1 MLLRPKPRSGLY
13 SDFRCYKSLVYFLS
27 GLPIFTNVPPS
38 LATPVECTNFQV
50 VCQAEGFPR
59 PVINWSR
66 LRMPL
71 PAGRTEVNQGTL
83 IIKNLIPA
91 DSGLYECIAANTMG
105 TKKATINVAVQQL
118 KLGTCECVYVCVFFF
133 LFVCLFVLFFLFRGT
148 QREYSSKPLK
158 YSTVEL
164 SFSI

>member
-1 MLLRPKPRSGLY
+1 MLLRPKPRSGFY
-13 SDFRCYKSLVYFLS
+13 SDFRCYWSLVYFLS

-38 LATPVECTNFQV
+38 LATPVERTNFQV

-71 PAGRTEVNQGTL
+71 PAGRTEVKQGTL

-118 KLGTCECVYVCVFFF
+118 KQGMCACFF
-133 LFVCLFVLFFLFRGT
+133 LFVVVVVVFFFFCFFF
-148 QREYSSKPLK
+148 
-158 YSTVEL
+158 
-164 SFSI
+164 FSGAPNESIV

>member
-1 MLLRPKPRSGLY
+1 MLLRPKPRSGFY
-13 SDFRCYKSLVYFLS
+13 WDFRCYKSLVYFLS

-38 LATPVECTNFQV
+38 LATPVERTNFQV

-71 PAGRTEVNQGTL
+71 PAGRTEVNQGTI

-118 KLGTCECVYVCVFFF
+118 KLGMCACVFCCCCCCCCF
-133 LFVCLFVLFFLFRGT
+133 FRGI

>member
-1 MLLRPKPRSGLY
+1 MLLRPKPRSGFY

-38 LATPVECTNFQV
+38 LATPVERTNFQV

-71 PAGRTEVNQGTL
+71 PAGRTEVN
-83 IIKNLIPA
+83 
-91 DSGLYECIAANTMG
+91 
-105 TKKATINVAVQQL
+105 
-118 KLGTCECVYVCVFFF
+118 
-133 LFVCLFVLFFLFRGT
+133 
-148 QREYSSKPLK
+148 
-158 YSTVEL
+158 
-164 SFSI
+164 

>member
-1 MLLRPKPRSGLY
+1 MLLRPKPRSGFY
-13 SDFRCYKSLVYFLS
+13 SDFRCYKSLVYRFLS

-38 LATPVECTNFQV
+38 LATPVERTNFQV

-91 DSGLYECIAANTMG
+91 DSGLYECIATNTMG

-118 KLGTCECVYVCVFFF
+118 KLGMCACVFCYCCFCFF
-133 LFVCLFVLFFLFRGT
+133 FYRGT
-148 QREYSSKPLK
+148 QREHSLKSLK
-158 YSTVEL
+158 YSTVEP

>member
-1 MLLRPKPRSGLY
+1 MLLCLKARSGFL
-13 SDFRCYKSLVYFLS
+13 FRFSLLEIACLFLS

-38 LATPVECTNFQV
+38 LATPVERTNFQA

-66 LRMPL
+66 LRMLL

-91 DSGLYECIAANTMG
+91 DSGLYECIATNTVG

-118 KLGTCECVYVCVFFF
+118 KLRMFF
-133 LFVCLFVLFFLFRGT
+133 CFFIFIFF
-148 QREYSSKPLK
+148 Y
-158 YSTVEL
+158 
-164 SFSI
+164 